1 MVKIEAFRA
10 FGVVARHGNLR
21 DAAEELGRTQSA
33 LSMTLGQLEQMLGSP
48 LFETDRKRDLT
59 DLGMFVRDKS
69 EELIREHDRVQEVI
83 GSYAKDEAGR
93 LRIASVPSVAALV
106 LPELLRVFLE
116 DHPGARIELMDSDST
131 QVRSMVADGH
141 ADLGIAGP
149 APERQALH
157 EEPLFHDTLQV
168 VCHVESEFSG
178 WRGPLSWSDLSGA
191 ALITNQ
197 TFLTLNSPDALAA
210 VAKSRLSARN
220 ISSLFAMVD
229 AGLGLT
235 VLPGLATRSL
245 SPNLKAIPLSDSSN
259 TRAICLLSR
268 NSWTES
274 PVANAFRS
282 YLLGQLPT
290 LLDRWSLGSGRTTA
304 NSPMSSGE

>member
-83 GSYAKDEAGR
+83 GSYAKGEAGR

-149 APERQALH
+149 TDA
-157 EEPLFHDTLQV
+157 V
-168 VCHVESEFSG
+168 
-178 WRGPLSWSDLSGA
+178 
-191 ALITNQ
+191 
-197 TFLTLNSPDALAA
+197 SP
-210 VAKSRLSARN
+210 
-220 ISSLFAMVD
+220 
-229 AGLGLT
+229 
-235 VLPGLATRSL
+235 
-245 SPNLKAIPLSDSSN
+245 
-259 TRAICLLSR
+259 
-268 NSWTES
+268 
-274 PVANAFRS
+274 
-282 YLLGQLPT
+282 
-290 LLDRWSLGSGRTTA
+290 RTTQKQ
-304 NSPMSSGE
+304 SGGIASLLNRGMRPRSTTWV